1 MQNNSKPY
9 ILFPKFLENHPEFVL
24 SDSLA
29 ELVKVSYYQSMDDI
43 QKICTKTVELIILED
58 KMYGEWT
65 ANIPGN
71 PPSGIILID
80 SGELKVVPVQTQEI
94 LAWVSVN
101 NLSSLRWNF
110 ILEQTLANV
119 KLRSEREH
127 LESRILRQDRSL
139 AELHDIGVSL
149 SNEKDLSTL
158 LDIIITK
165 AMHLTYADG
174 GTLYL
179 IEPVQNYPEVEGDY
193 WSNKRLRLR

>member
-1 MQNNSKPY
+1 MQNNSKPH

-65 ANIPGN
+65 ANIPEN

-94 LAWVSVN
+94 LVWV
-101 NLSSLRWNF
+101 LS
-110 ILEQTLANV
+110 
-119 KLRSEREH
+119 
-127 LESRILRQDRSL
+127 
-139 AELHDIGVSL
+139 
-149 SNEKDLSTL
+149 
-158 LDIIITK
+158 
-165 AMHLTYADG
+165 
-174 GTLYL
+174 L
-179 IEPVQNYPEVEGDY
+179 IHI
-193 WSNKRLRLR
+193 

>member
-9 ILFPKFLENHPEFVL
+9 ILFPKFLENHSEFVL

-94 LAWVSVN
+94 LDRKSV
-101 NLSSLRWNF
+101 
-110 ILEQTLANV
+110 V
-119 KLRSEREH
+119 
-127 LESRILRQDRSL
+127 
-139 AELHDIGVSL
+139 
-149 SNEKDLSTL
+149 
-158 LDIIITK
+158 
-165 AMHLTYADG
+165 
-174 GTLYL
+174 
-179 IEPVQNYPEVEGDY
+179 
-193 WSNKRLRLR
+193 